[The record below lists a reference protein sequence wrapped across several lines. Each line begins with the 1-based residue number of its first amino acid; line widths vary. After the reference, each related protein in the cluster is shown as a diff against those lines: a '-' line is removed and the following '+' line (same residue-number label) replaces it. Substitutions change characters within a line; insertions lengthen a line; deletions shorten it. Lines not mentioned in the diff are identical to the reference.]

1 MLKIQQLV
9 MVILQL
15 AQEIFE
21 ILRSVRNLEELEE
34 RIQLSTQKAART
46 LLTEALEQ
54 IDMQLAGQRNQTTL
68 KNVGMRNR
76 TINTSLGEIT
86 FRRRLYQ
93 EIQTGQHHFLLD
105 ETLGLRARE
114 RVSPRLTKLLLELGT
129 EMPFRRAAQVLDY
142 IVPGVSAM
150 TVWQAT
156 RSAGV
161 NASTQTNHLRR
172 AVFEQGLVPQ
182 GRKAICELFIEADGV
197 MVRQQH
203 STRRHEEVKLVVAYE
218 GKEGT
223 RHRLVNRRTVAGL
236 TDGEG
241 IWEEASVDFGHNWS
255 LDEIERVRIGGD
267 GAQWIKGG
275 LATFPQASY
284 HLDPFH
290 LRKRLTEALAFNSDY
305 YEGVIK
311 ALGKLDQEGTQS
323 VLDKALRN
331 TCGAAKKRIKAL
343 KSYLL
348 DNWQGIADLPEAER
362 LGAIEGQVRH
372 TLARRMKRIG
382 ARWSP
387 PGTDYMAR
395 LLAAKANGELERY
408 CVKTNTINQ
417 DALQKAVGVTAIKP
431 WDGVKGK
438 GQQAWLEA
446 TVPALKGPFAG
457 KPWVKNVLR
466 TLTSIRW
473 SIA

>member
-1 MLKIQQLV
+1 MLNIQQLI

-15 AQEIFE
+15 IQEIFE
-21 ILRSVRNLEELEE
+21 ILRSVRNLEDLEE
-34 RIQLSTQKAART
+34 RIQLSVQKAARVI
-46 LLTEALEQ
+46 LTEALEQ
-54 IDMQLAGQRNQTTL
+54 IDKRLACERNSKTL

-93 EIQTGQHHFLLD
+93 EIPTGRHHFLLD
-105 ETLGLRARE
+105 ETLGLKARE
-114 RVSPRLTKLLLELGT
+114 RVSQRLTKLLIELGT
-129 EMPFRRAAQVLDY
+129 EMPFRRAAQVLDH

-150 TVWQAT
+150 TVWQAI

-161 NASTQTNHLRR
+161 HASTGTNHLRR
-172 AVFEQGLVPQ
+172 AVFEQGGIPP
-182 GRKAICELFIEADGV
+182 GKKAICELFIEADGV

-203 STRRHEEVKLVVAYE
+203 SAKRHEEVKLVVAYE
-218 GKEGT
+218 GKEGS

-241 IWEEASVDFGHNWS
+241 IWEEASVVFGHEWA
-255 LDEIERVRIGGD
+255 LDEVKKVRIGGD

-275 LATFPQASY
+275 LAAFPQASY

-305 YEGVIK
+305 YEGAFK
-311 ALGKLDQEGTQS
+311 ALEKLDQVGVQNI
-323 VLDKALRN
+323 LDKALRN
-331 TCGAAKKRIKAL
+331 TCGAAKKRINTL
-343 KSYLL
+343 KSYLE
-348 DNWQGIADLPEAER
+348 DNWQGIAALPESER

-372 TLARRMKRIG
+372 TIARRMKRIG

-387 PGTDYMAR
+387 PGTNYMAR
-395 LLAAKANGELERY
+395 LLAAKANGELERH
-408 CVKTNTINQ
+408 CARTDTINQ
-417 DALQKAVGVTAIKP
+417 DVLQKVIGVTAIKP
-431 WDGVKGK
+431 WDGAKGSD
-438 GQQAWLEA
+438 QQTWLEA
-446 TVPALKGPFAG
+446 TIPALKGPFAG

-466 TLTSIRW
+466 TLTSIRC